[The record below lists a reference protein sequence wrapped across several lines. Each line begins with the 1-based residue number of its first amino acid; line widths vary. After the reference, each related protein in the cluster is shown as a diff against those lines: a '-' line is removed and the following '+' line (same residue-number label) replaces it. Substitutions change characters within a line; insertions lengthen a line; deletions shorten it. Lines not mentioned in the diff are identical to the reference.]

1 VFENIL
7 KKSESQSSPIN
18 FGGKTSSNP
27 ISADVAP
34 APRERVDKEKEP
46 VSAPINPLGASSSA
60 RGAFSSIATTTE
72 ATIIAA
78 DTEFKGSLAF
88 NGELHING
96 RYEGSI
102 ESDNG
107 TLIIGD
113 QAIVKAQIR
122 AQDII
127 IKGKVQG
134 NIAATG
140 RVELRGK
147 AQIFGDVRA
156 SRLFI
161 EDGVLFVGRSENINS
176 APQVE
181 ADFSQIFTRLSEKQS
196 R

>member
-7 KKSESQSSPIN
+7 KKSENQSAPIN
-18 FGGKTSSNP
+18 FGGKISSNP
-27 ISADVAP
+27 AP
-34 APRERVDKEKEP
+34 AEAAPASRDRVERERESSP
-46 VSAPINPLGASSSA
+46 APIPAASTSSPV
-60 RGAFSSIATTTE
+60 RSSFSAIAPANE

-78 DTEFKGSLAF
+78 DTEFKGNLAF

-102 ESDNG
+102 ESENG

-113 QAIVKAQIR
+113 QAIVKAQIH

-176 APQVE
+176 APQPE
-181 ADFSQIFTRLSEKQS
+181 ADFSQIFSRLSEKQS

>member
-1 VFENIL
+1 MFENIL
-7 KKSESQSSPIN
+7 KKSENQSAPIN
-18 FGGKTSSNP
+18 FGGKASSNP
-27 ISADVAP
+27 IPADVAP
-34 APRERVDKEKEP
+34 APRERGDRE
-46 VSAPINPLGASSSA
+46 ASSATMAAVSNTSPG
-60 RGAFSSIATTTE
+60 RSSFSTIAPPSE

-78 DTEFKGSLAF
+78 DTEFKGNLAF

-102 ESDNG
+102 ESENG

-176 APQVE
+176 APQIE
-181 ADFSQIFTRLSEKQS
+181 ADFSQIFSRLTEKQS

>member
-18 FGGKTSSNP
+18 FGGK
-27 ISADVAP
+27 SASTPPSVEATPAQRERDRERDVAP
-34 APRERVDKEKEP
+34 AVA
-46 VSAPINPLGASSSA
+46 SAAATPSSIRSS
-60 RGAFSSIATTTE
+60 FNSIATTNE

-78 DTEFKGSLAF
+78 DTEFKGNLAF

-96 RYEGSI
+96 RYEGGI
-102 ESDNG
+102 ESENG

-161 EDGVLFVGRSENINS
+161 EDGVLFVGRSENINN
-176 APQVE
+176 APQAE

>member
-1 VFENIL
+1 MPAA
-7 KKSESQSSPIN
+7 SPSSSPLRN
-18 FGGKTSSNP
+18 
-27 ISADVAP
+27 
-34 APRERVDKEKEP
+34 
-46 VSAPINPLGASSSA
+46 
-60 RGAFSSIATTTE
+60 AFSSISPTTE
-72 ATIIAA
+72 TTIIAA
-78 DTEFKGSLAF
+78 DTEFKGNLAF

-96 RYEGSI
+96 RYEGGIDS
-102 ESDNG
+102 ENG

-134 NIAATG
+134 NIVATG

-176 APQVE
+176 APQTE
-181 ADFSQIFTRLSEKQS
+181 ADFSQIFTRLSDKPS